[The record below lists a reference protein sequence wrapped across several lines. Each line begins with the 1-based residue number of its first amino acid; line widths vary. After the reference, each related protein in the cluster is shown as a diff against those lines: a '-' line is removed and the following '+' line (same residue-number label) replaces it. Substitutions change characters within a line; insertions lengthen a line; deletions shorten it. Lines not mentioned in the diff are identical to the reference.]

1 MPCAETSFP
10 VANMMTLPAVPKRSS
25 AMYSLSR
32 AAIQEIDCLKVV
44 TPFDAPLVREAFSPD
59 DESEDS
65 SLFPSHQLCLGAPR
79 SHQPTWVD
87 KDGAKPHQ
95 SSDNLSP
102 KQILGGPHISLVF
115 GEMWDSTAL
124 SPNIF
129 HAKCLIRVSS
139 QRAACSSSTPR
150 ISTGNPGER
159 SGGTC
164 RFCRGSHADSQAR
177 FFQPN
182 FRWCEQV
189 GVRKEH
195 L

>member
-102 KQILGGPHISLVF
+102 KQILGAPYLARFWRDVGFHRSIPEDLPRQVCFSILPDGVFLLREPPAVHQRHESQQEIRGSVVEGPAVSAAAP
-115 GEMWDSTAL
+115 TQTRR
-124 SPNIF
+124 
-129 HAKCLIRVSS
+129 RVSF
-139 QRAACSSSTPR
+139 
-150 ISTGNPGER
+150 NPT
-159 SGGTC
+159 S
-164 RFCRGSHADSQAR
+164 A
-177 FFQPN
+177 
-182 FRWCEQV
+182 
-189 GVRKEH
+189 GVNK
-195 L
+195 LG